1 MRACF
6 PTMPMHGRA
15 HAWMFAALTTVQAP
29 IVEREAAILIE
40 RDKPWHQE
48 RLPML
53 DQRVRTRLEE
63 LSARLGEADWLDGDF
78 SAGDLLMINVLR
90 RPACA
95 PFLDDYPGLA
105 AYVKRGKSRRLP
117 ARIRR
122 STGSVQ
128 RIASGGTSHKLSL
141 GVERKILGAQR
152 RALPQSACSRMEA

>member
-1 MRACF
+1 M
-6 PTMPMHGRA
+6 
-15 HAWMFAALTTVQAP
+15 QAP

-40 RDKPWHQE
+40 RDKPWHEE

-105 AYVKRGKSRRLP
+105 AYVKRGESRP
-117 ARIRR
+117 AF
-122 STGSVQ
+122 Q
-128 RIASGGTSHKLSL
+128 RAFADQLEVFRESQAAEQAIS
-141 GVERKILGAQR
+141 
-152 RALPQSACSRMEA
+152 